1 MKVLIADRDP
11 VSLQML
17 KDALESWGYQVL
29 TAADGRS
36 VHEMLLG
43 TDPPTLAILDW
54 ALPDLQGAE
63 LCRKLSA
70 RGNQGHTYVIMLTEH
85 DGRALV
91 TAVMKAGADD
101 FLSKPLQIE
110 ELELRARAGKRICEL
125 EQRLRLR
132 ATHDALTGVYNR
144 GAIIEILQITVSR
157 HKRDHAGVAI
167 IFADLDHFS
176 RVNEEH
182 GQLAGD
188 AVLREVS
195 QRIGYVLREY
205 DSLGRYGGEELLVVL
220 PTCDARNAL
229 EVAER
234 IRLSVCSQPIL
245 TPAGPVST
253 AVSLGVAVLFNETVL
268 RYSELIQLADQALHE
283 AKSSGRNQVVLARSS
298 QASARA

>member
-1 MKVLIADRDP
+1 MKILIADKDP
-11 VSLQML
+11 VSQRKL
-17 KDALESWGYQVL
+17 KDALEGWGFQVL
-29 TAADGRS
+29 AETDGQR
-36 VHEMLLG
+36 VHELLLG
-43 TDPPTLAILDW
+43 TDPPTLAVLDW
-54 ALPDLQGAE
+54 TLPELRGAE

-70 RGNQGHTYVIMLTEH
+70 RGSQGHTYVIMLTEN
-85 DGRALV
+85 DEPALV
-91 TAVMKAGADD
+91 AAVMKAGADD
-101 FLSKPLQIE
+101 FLCKPVRID
-110 ELELRARAGKRICEL
+110 ELELRGRAGKRICEL

-132 ATHDALTGVYNR
+132 ATHDALTGIYNR

-176 RVNEEH
+176 RINEEH

-205 DSLGRYGGEELLVVL
+205 DSVGRYGGEELLVVL

-234 IRLSVCSQPIL
+234 IRLSVCAQPIL
-245 TPAGPVST
+245 TPAGPVS
-253 AVSLGVAVLFNETVL
+253 ASVSLGVSVLFDETVL

-283 AKSSGRNQVVLARSS
+283 AKNSGRNQVVLARSAH
-298 QASARA
+298 ASARA